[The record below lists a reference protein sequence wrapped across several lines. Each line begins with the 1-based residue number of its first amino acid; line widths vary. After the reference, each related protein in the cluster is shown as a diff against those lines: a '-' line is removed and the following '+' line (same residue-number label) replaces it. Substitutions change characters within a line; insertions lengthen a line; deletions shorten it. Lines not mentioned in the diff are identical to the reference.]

1 MPKIR
6 NFVAFC
12 AKSGI
17 SKSEKLFEKIM
28 LLDAVSIIHSSSDA
42 NPKSCRFDD
51 IHCVDK
57 SRVVLQASG
66 SDFIHANRL
75 SVNDTRE
82 FILTQLPL
90 AQTVEAFWQMVWQE
104 NVDVILLILTQHE
117 WDLFAKDVELIPK
130 R

>member
-1 MPKIR
+1 
-6 NFVAFC
+6 
-12 AKSGI
+12 
-17 SKSEKLFEKIM
+17 
-28 LLDAVSIIHSSSDA
+28 
-42 NPKSCRFDD
+42 
-51 IHCVDK
+51 VDK

-90 AQTVEAFWQMVWQE
+90 AQTVTAFWQMVWQE
-104 NVDVILLILTQHE
+104 NVDAILLILTQHE

-130 R
+130 RQAF